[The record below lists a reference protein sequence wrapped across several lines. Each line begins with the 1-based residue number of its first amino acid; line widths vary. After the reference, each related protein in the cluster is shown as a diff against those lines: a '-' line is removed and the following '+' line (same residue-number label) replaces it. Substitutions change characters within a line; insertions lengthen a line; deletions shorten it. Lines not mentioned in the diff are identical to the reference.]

1 MGAIYATG
9 EFKDNFNN
17 DWKVDIYDT
26 TYAGLPSTF
35 TLADSGFIRN
45 YDGIENEPL
54 FTPTYASNV
63 TVRMMIKSTETAML
77 ALIAD
82 FPEGKED
89 QFYVLIYKNTVLW
102 FAGMILTDTSKF
114 IDDDTFIYE
123 LNARDGF
130 NRLENFDYPIAD
142 IATDWVTEKDAILYA
157 LQICGLERFYA
168 IGDEYL
174 SISVNWWD
182 INGDRVYSPLEETR
196 VAKQSF
202 IEDIEEGTPK
212 RALKA
217 IEDILQTYGATIR
230 FEEGRFRISQLES
243 FLTDTTTWEDFDK
256 AGTFLGTSFQSNE
269 VEIGVSDNNT
279 NDQIVNMYLPS
290 LYGVGEQVTGV
301 SEYRWGVDE
310 AVTGTPWTLS
320 ESFTVDSVGDLLLI
334 TDITFI
340 SQSAGIIVTDRF
352 YFEIERNGHR
362 YCVQINASGAPI
374 SGNIWVTNAAYAAG
388 GYSNIWCDFSI
399 GALDLT
405 INQKIELPIIPCP
418 GVAVGQTLDITT
430 ALSNTAIGGVDWTS
444 NYHSIAALENGKS
457 EKEFSYVATNTNYNA
472 ASVFAEKTVAYCDW
486 DIPFGLNN
494 KQIYDGA
501 NWINSTDWASGN
513 AAVTGMPLAQ
523 LLCEK
528 AVYFQRYPRL
538 LIQGNFIL
546 PDYSSNLILVW
557 RSRRFVFLNGSLD
570 ANSCIW
576 TGTLMELIEQTTD
589 VTSGIRNPYRDKLVQ
604 IEGEVS
610 SLSSISTKNTT
621 SIGNLNT
628 EVLYLK
634 RASLV
639 NKTGNYTLVVNDSG
653 LRFGNDGASA
663 DITFTLPTLEIGLK
677 YSFVANGANDIIVT
691 TSDSIAMGGATGDT
705 LTTSGVC
712 SFTIEA
718 LDTAKWFVT
727 STDNIADITL
737 I

>member
-102 FAGMILTDTSKF
+102 FAGMILTDTSQF